1 MPKIQITTMKYE
13 PTCPL
18 CHGSLV
24 LFDFIEKLPQ
34 LREERICIP
43 VSPWGC
49 CRVSVMRRTDMPV
62 GKDLEDY
69 PRYLC
74 TRCKKFIS
82 IEPADELCKVIGP

>member
-1 MPKIQITTMKYE
+1 MNMHYE

-24 LFDFIEKLPQ
+24 LFDRPI
-34 LREERICIP
+34 
-43 VSPWGC
+43 
-49 CRVSVMRRTDMPV
+49 

-74 TRCKKFIS
+74 KRCRKFIS
-82 IEPADELCKVIGP
+82 IEPADEMCEVMGP